1 MTTFVLVPGMWLGA
15 WAWHDVTV
23 RLRAAG
29 HDVYP
34 LTLTGIADRLHVGGP
49 QTDLDTHTTDITA
62 LIEVEELTD
71 VVLVGHSYGGFP
83 VTAAADRIPD
93 RIRHVV
99 YVDSGPLPSGTSM
112 LDSYEP
118 GMRAAMEALV
128 SGSEVAPPDWASLD
142 PAQRAGLSPSVFA
155 ELDRRATP
163 HPYASISQ
171 PLALTGAGA
180 GDKLPRT
187 LVACTFPLD
196 QVRSLMAAG
205 HPWFAGLADAT
216 LVGLPTGHWPMFSE
230 PARLADALSG
240 T

>member
-1 MTTFVLVPGMWLGA
+1 MTTYVLVPGIWIGA
-15 WAWHDVTV
+15 WAWRSVAA
-23 RLRAAG
+23 RLRADG

-34 LTLTGIADRLHVGGP
+34 LTLTGVADRRHVGGP
-49 QTDLDTHTTDITA
+49 DTDLDTHTTDITA

-163 HPYASISQ
+163 HPYASIRQ
-171 PLALTGAGA
+171 PLALTGAGE
-180 GDKLPRT
+180 KVPRV
-187 LVACTFPLD
+187 LVASTFPVD
-196 QVRSLMAAG
+196 EVRALIAQG
-205 HPWFAGLADAT
+205 HPWFAGLGDAR
-216 LVGLPTGHWPMFSE
+216 LIGVPTGHWPMLSE
-230 PARLADALSG
+230 PAALAAALAEV
-240 T
+240 

>member
-15 WAWHDVTV
+15 WAWNSVTAA
-23 RLRAAG
+23 LRANG

-34 LTLTGIADRLHVGGP
+34 LTLTGVADRRHLGGA
-49 QTDLDTHTTDITA
+49 DLDLHATDITG

-83 VTAAADRIPD
+83 VTVAADRIPD
-93 RIRHVV
+93 RIRRVV
-99 YVDSGPLPSGTSM
+99 YVDSGPVPSGTSM
-112 LDSYEP
+112 LDSHEP
-118 GMRAAMEALV
+118 EQRAAMEALV
-128 SGSEVAPPDWASLD
+128 SGADVAPPSWAGLD
-142 PAQRAGLSPSVFA
+142 PAQRAGLSPA
-155 ELDRRATP
+155 TLDLLARRATP
-163 HPYASISQ
+163 HPYESVRQ
-171 PLALTGAGA
+171 PLALTGA

-196 QVRSLMAAG
+196 AVRSMIEAH
-205 HPWFAGLADAT
+205 HPWFVGLADAT

>member
-62 LIEVEELTD
+62 LIEAEELTD
-71 VVLVGHSYGGFP
+71 VVLAGHSYGGSP

-99 YVDSGPLPSGTSM
+99 YVDSGPLPDGTSQ
-112 LDSYEP
+112 LDTNDDE
-118 GMRAAMEALV
+118 GRAAIRAQV
-128 SGSEVAPPDWASLD
+128 GDGWQVPPRVWAELD
-142 PAQRAGLSPSVFA
+142 PPMRAGLSPETLA
-155 ELDRRATP
+155 MIQRRATP
-163 HPYASISQ
+163 HPYGSIAQ
-171 PLALTGAGA
+171 PLALTGA

-187 LVACTFPLD
+187 LIASTFPVD
-196 QVRSLMAAG
+196 VVRSMIADG
-205 HPWFAGLADAT
+205 HPYFAGLAEAT

-230 PARLADALSG
+230 PAKLADALAAI
-240 T
+240 